1 MKKHVLLNA
10 PLSHVIA
17 TMGHT
22 DQLVVCDAGLP
33 IAAAP
38 ERIDLAVSRGVP
50 KFMDVVQAITAEMQ
64 IERVIMAHEFAEV
77 SPALHI
83 ELVAHMEHLA
93 TEQER
98 NISFDYV
105 SHEEFKQMTHTSR
118 AVVRTGECTPYAN
131 VIFVSGV
138 VF

>member
-33 IAAAP
+33 IPAAP

-131 VIFVSGV
+131 VIFVSDV

>member
-33 IAAAP
+33 IPAAP

-118 AVVRTGECTPYAN
+118 AVVRPGDCTPYAN

>member
-33 IAAAP
+33 IPAAP

-50 KFMDVVQAITAEMQ
+50 KFMDVVLAITAEMQ

>member
-33 IAAAP
+33 IPAAP

>member
-1 MKKHVLLNA
+1 MKKHALLNA

-22 DQLVVCDAGLP
+22 DQLTIGDAGLP
-33 IAAAP
+33 IPSAP
-38 ERIDLAVSRGVP
+38 ERIDLAVSQGVP
-50 KFMDVVQAITAEMQ
+50 RFMDVVRAVTEEMQ
-64 IERVIMAHEFAEV
+64 IERVIMAKEFAEV
-77 SPALHI
+77 SPALQTELLAHLKHI
-83 ELVAHMEHLA
+83 AETQGKPV
-93 TEQER
+93 
-98 NISFDYV
+98 SFDYV
-105 SHEEFKQMTHTSR
+105 SHEEFTQLTHSSK

>member
-1 MKKHVLLNA
+1 MKKHALLNA

-33 IAAAP
+33 IPAAP
-38 ERIDLAVSRGVP
+38 ERIDLAVSRGIP
-50 KFMDVVQAITAEMQ
+50 HFMDVVQAVSEEMQ
-64 IERVIMAHEFAEV
+64 IERVIMAQEFAEV
-77 SPALHI
+77 SPALHSD
-83 ELVAHMEHLA
+83 LLAHLDDVAA
-93 TEQER
+93 TQGKP
-98 NISFDYV
+98 ILFDYV
-105 SHEEFKQMTHTSR
+105 SHEEFKQITHLSK

>member
-17 TMGHT
+17 TLGHT
-22 DQLVVCDAGLP
+22 DQLVICDAGLP
-33 IAAAP
+33 IPAAP

-50 KFMDVVQAITAEMQ
+50 RFMDVVQAVTEEMQ
-64 IERVIMAHEFAEV
+64 IERVIVAEEFKAV
-77 SPALHI
+77 SPTLFEELLHHVNHLSEVQGQQIAI
-83 ELVAHMEHLA
+83 E
-93 TEQER
+93 
-98 NISFDYV
+98 YV
-105 SHEEFKQMTHTSR
+105 SHEAFKTQTHMAR
-118 AVVRTGECTPYAN
+118 AIVRTGECTPYAN